1 MGLDLKSLVSCE
13 LVLEERLLMHFF
25 FLLECFKKNLS
36 LEETNSM
43 F

>member
-13 LVLEERLLMHFF
+13 LVLEEGLFMHFF
-25 FLLECFKKNLS
+25 FS
-36 LEETNSM
+36 IGM

>member
-13 LVLEERLLMHFF
+13 LVLEEGLFMHFF
-25 FLLECFKKNLS
+25 LS
-36 LEETNSM
+36 IGM